1 MAETTEMIK
10 AIANDSKVRI
20 DRIVTNYEQ
29 LEKENEKLD
38 KQIDTMLEDCK
49 RCTYRKTSEQ
59 LEQAKEIIKELLD
72 TQSQLDPYRDI
83 FKNRILKAEQFLK
96 EIEK

>member
-1 MAETTEMIK
+1 MIETNCK
-10 AIANDSKVRI
+10 LHKS
-20 DRIVTNYEQ
+20 YEQ
-29 LEKENEKLD
+29 LEQENEKLD

-59 LEQAKEIIKELLD
+59 LEQAKKIINEFMRISVASVEEYEPEFTELIE
-72 TQSQLDPYRDI
+72 Q
-83 FKNRILKAEQFLK
+83 AEQFLE